1 MNKKAIIYDLDNT
14 IYPVHSIA
22 ESLFKPF
29 LELISEYPEH
39 DAYIGKIK
47 DDMMRKPFQVV
58 AAEHHF
64 SDELINRTIT
74 LLQTMTYQGE
84 IKYFDDYPEIK
95 NINAERFLVT
105 TGFYNLQYS
114 KIHGMGIE
122 DDFAEIHVVD
132 PLTSTK
138 TKKDVFADIM
148 ERHHYKAEE
157 VLVVGDDPE
166 SEIKAALAL
175 GIDTVLYDKTSRYAE
190 HPALYKIT
198 RFSELASFA

>member
-22 ESLFKPF
+22 EGLFEPF
-29 LELISEYPEH
+29 LELLSEYPEH
-39 DAYIGKIK
+39 DADIAEIK

-58 AAEHHF
+58 AGEHHF
-64 SDELINRTIT
+64 SNELISRTIT

-105 TGFYNLQYS
+105 TGFYNLQHS
-114 KIHGMGIE
+114 KIYGMGIA
-122 DDFAEIHVVD
+122 DDFTEIHVVD

-148 ERHHYKAEE
+148 ERHHYKPED

-175 GIDTVLYDKTSRYAE
+175 GIDTVLYDKTNRYAQ
-190 HPALYKIT
+190 HTALYKIAS
-198 RFSELASFA
+198 FSELANFA

>member
-22 ESLFKPF
+22 ESLFEPF
-29 LELISEYPEH
+29 LELLSEYPEH
-39 DAYIGKIK
+39 DADIARIK
-47 DDMMRKPFQVV
+47 DDMMRKPFQLV
-58 AAEHHF
+58 ATEHHF
-64 SDELINRTIT
+64 NDELINRAIT

-84 IKYFDDYPEIK
+84 INYFDDYPAIK

-148 ERHHYKAEE
+148 QRHHYKTEE

-175 GIDTVLYDKTSRYAE
+175 GIDTVLYDKTNRYVQ
-190 HPALYKIT
+190 HTALYKIT
-198 RFSELASFA
+198 SFSELSNFA

>member
-1 MNKKAIIYDLDNT
+1 MKKAIILDLDNT
-14 IYPVHSIA
+14 IYPVQSIA
-22 ESLFKPF
+22 ESLFEPF
-29 LELISEYPEH
+29 LELLSEYPEH
-39 DAYIGKIK
+39 DADIGKIK

-58 AAEHHF
+58 AVEHHF
-64 SDELINRTIT
+64 SDELISRTIT

-105 TGFYNLQYS
+105 TGFYNLQHS
-114 KIHGMGIE
+114 KIYGMGIA
-122 DDFAEIHVVD
+122 DDFTEIHVVD

-148 ERHHYKAEE
+148 ERHHYKPED

-175 GIDTVLYDKTSRYAE
+175 GIDTVLYDKTNRYAQ
-190 HPALYKIT
+190 HTALYKIAS
-198 RFSELASFA
+198 FSELANFA